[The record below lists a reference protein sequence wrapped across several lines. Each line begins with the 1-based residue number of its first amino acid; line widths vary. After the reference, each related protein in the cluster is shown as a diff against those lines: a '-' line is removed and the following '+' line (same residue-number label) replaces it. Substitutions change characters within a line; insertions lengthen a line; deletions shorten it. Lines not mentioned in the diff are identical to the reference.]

1 MHKMSNCAS
10 IASNQ
15 VTSRR
20 IVQNHPTAPSVEQK
34 DTYLQSV
41 LQRARTVD
49 QWTKDE
55 NFEETKEMK
64 TAKLTEEWKCAQ
76 DQPQFSNRNNKCLNC
91 AGDHQTCDCPT
102 RKQHWAPTTSN
113 PASGTGI
120 YQNHD
125 QFQNTSLN
133 HNSPQQQQQSQS
145 TVGVTTPTL
154 IVNNPKVQPGLHA

>member
-1 MHKMSNCAS
+1 MYKMSDCVS

-34 DTYLQSV
+34 DTYLHSV
-41 LQRARTVD
+41 LQRTRTVD
-49 QWTKDE
+49 QWKKDE
-55 NFEETKEMK
+55 NFENFDKGNKNHK
-64 TAKLTEEWKCAQ
+64 TCREEWKHAQ
-76 DQPQFSNRNNKCLNC
+76 DQPQFSNRNNRCLNC
-91 AGDHQTCDCPT
+91 AGDHQTHDCPT
-102 RKQHWAPTTSN
+102 RKQHWATTTSN
-113 PASGTGI
+113 PASGTSM

-133 HNSPQQQQQSQS
+133 HNSPQQQQPQQSQS

-154 IVNNPKVQPGLHA
+154 IVNNPQV